1 MRIRYAAALATAV
14 LAAVAARAPAQPASG
29 WKPDGNVEFVVGAG
43 AGGEND
49 RIARA
54 IQHALAR
61 EHLVESMTVL
71 NRPGAAQTIAI
82 NYLASKKGD
91 ANAIGLAS
99 GSFINA
105 IARSGSSLHK
115 NVTPLMK
122 LFDAY
127 QCYFTRV
134 DSPIKSMADVRDRL
148 KADPSSVTFAFPVGL
163 GSPLHVSVVN
173 VAKAAGAARESL
185 TQLAM
190 STSPPREGIVPGQ
203 KWSSEQP
210 AASAP
215 LAGIEMRSEST
226 YLRDERCRP
235 AESSTALPPRAR
247 VVEQACAVILTRFR
261 MSQPRTPRDP
271 TPEEYRKSGLRT
283 AGRWSGSGESLAYIS
298 LRTGWVVSVTQ
309 SGEQDM
315 DVTVS
320 TRDGGSGVR
329 YAGQVRSQSQI
340 TLLPDSSPVH

>member
-82 NYLASKKGD
+82 SYLASKKGD
-91 ANAIGLAS
+91 AHTIGLAS

-105 IARSGSSLHK
+105 IARTGSSLYK
-115 NVTPLMK
+115 EVTPLMK

-134 DSPIKSMADVRDRL
+134 DSPLRTMVDVRDRL
-148 KADPSSVTFAFPVGL
+148 KADAKSVTFAFPVGL
-163 GSPLHVSVVN
+163 GSPLHVSAVN
-173 VAKAAGAARESL
+173 VAKAAGAA
-185 TQLAM
+185 
-190 STSPPREGIVPGQ
+190 
-203 KWSSEQP
+203 
-210 AASAP
+210 ASALITVVYNSGSDVSAQVAGGHVDIGITSIGSAMP
-215 LAGIEMRSEST
+215 LIQAKKLRMLGIASPERIGGELAGYPT
-226 YLRDERCRP
+226 LR
-235 AESSTALPPRAR
+235 
-247 VVEQACAVILTRFR
+247 EQGLDVIAAN
-261 MSQPRTPRDP
+261 S
-271 TPEEYRKSGLRT
+271 Y
-283 AGRWSGSGESLAYIS
+283 
-298 LRTGWVVSVTQ
+298 
-309 SGEQDM
+309 
-315 DVTVS
+315 TV
-320 TRDGGSGVR
+320 
-329 YAGQVRSQSQI
+329 
-340 TLLPDSSPVH
+340 LLPNGLGPEQIAFWTRALDAVLVDADFKLDLDRNFWVPKPIRYPEAVKWLHDDYDENRAVLKELGMIR